1 MGHALGQNG
10 GEVAEKPQR
19 SLTGE
24 QSVFWGLS
32 DRMPRSPKAMTLVY
46 CDLYGGMSL
55 RWSLRNLCLLNII
68 FIMQLISRGKGKR
81 ECL

>member
-1 MGHALGQNG
+1 
-10 GEVAEKPQR
+10 VAEKPQR
-19 SLTGE
+19 ALTGE
-24 QSVFWGLS
+24 LSIFWGLS

-46 CDLYGGMSL
+46 CDLYDGMSL